1 MKQNPNKITLKVR
14 LFSMLA
20 DIQNMHD
27 KVNYILT
34 NIQQEQMSWEFK
46 IGLVTSI
53 LSLTRLP

>member
-1 MKQNPNKITLKVR
+1 
-14 LFSMLA
+14 MLA

-34 NIQQEQMSWEFK
+34 NIQWEQMSWEFK